1 MDGRLAFLP
10 VLSGLIV
17 LGLSF
22 SADADAILDN
32 DFRAPA
38 YTESGF
44 WTTSDGIGFRGG
56 TYRYTARSGAWARWN
71 PRFPQN
77 GRYEVIAVFRSGA
90 NRAETVRYT
99 IRHAG
104 GTAEV
109 PVNQYAGSSK
119 MEEVSLGEYDFNAG
133 SEGFV
138 RLDSVLEGKVCIAD
152 AIIYRS
158 NRDDPPM
165 ILLADRS
172 PVRPL
177 STDAVRVSI
186 QAFDDDEVVSV
197 SAVYRVLPSAA
208 TQEVQAFD
216 DGAHGDGAAG
226 DGLFAAT
233 IPAQPG
239 DATVEYWMAAR
250 DSAGQISSSPVDS
263 YIVSATPYP
272 EFRAIWSASWWA
284 GFRSPEEANELV
296 STCREHHLNTLL
308 PEVRKVGDA
317 YYDSALEPRADNITG
332 GEGFDPLGYLM
343 QLARDTSDGKKRLQ
357 VHPWFVVH
365 RVWNSAAPLPEGHI
379 LRTHPEYEM
388 INRDGSSDPAVRWLD
403 PGHPGAVDHNVAV
416 ILDCLSKYPV
426 DGIHLDY
433 IRYNGSATGYNPV
446 SVERFNAWQG
456 RTGVPDATD
465 AAWCDWRRECVS
477 LEVKKIYIQLYKV
490 NPDVLLSTA
499 TFSGGD
505 YDNFQS
511 SSAYRSAFQDWVTWL
526 NQGTIDYNM
535 IMNYKDETQW
545 DNYRGWVDRSL
556 AEDGRRGS
564 VPGISGNPVASV
576 QTSMDQLKYIRNRGA
591 DGMIIFSWK
600 GEVSGNNE
608 LGETREQFYGALKDQ
623 LFPTWVEPPEA
634 AWKTHPVAGIF
645 EGVVTSGGQP
655 VDHASVWI
663 EGLPETRTVTDG
675 SGWYGILDAPPGD
688 RTLRFSKPGFQNKT
702 IPSSIAQAG
711 DVVTVDAELIL
722 AESAVLGTY

>member
-1 MDGRLAFLP
+1 MYFRL
-10 VLSGLIV
+10 LSL
-17 LGLSF
+17 LTF
-22 SADADAILDN
+22 SLLLVSVSALADFILDN

-38 YTESGF
+38 YTESGS
-44 WTTSDGIGFRGG
+44 WATSSGTGFREG
-56 TYRYTARSGAWARWN
+56 TYRYTAQSGAWAKWN
-71 PRFPQN
+71 PWFPQS
-77 GRYEVIAVFRSGA
+77 GRYEAIAVFRSGT

-99 IRHAG
+99 ICHAG

-109 PVNQYAGSSK
+109 PVSQYAGSSK
-119 MEEVSLGEYDFNAG
+119 VEEVSLGEYDFDAG
-133 SEGFV
+133 SDGFV
-138 RLDSVLEGKVCIAD
+138 RLDSVMEGKVCVAD
-152 AIIYRS
+152 AIVFRS

-165 ILLADRS
+165 IFPVDRS

-177 STDAVRVSI
+177 SVDAVHLSVL
-186 QAFDDDEVVSV
+186 AYDDDEVVSA

-208 TQEVQAFD
+208 TREVQAFD
-216 DGAHGDGAAG
+216 DGVHDDEAAG

-233 IPAQPG
+233 IPALPG

-250 DSAGQISSSPVDS
+250 DTVGQLSSCPLQS

-272 EFRAIWSASWWA
+272 EFRAIWSASWWE

-296 STCREHHLNTLL
+296 NTCREHHLNTLL

-332 GEGFDPLGYLM
+332 GDEFDPLGYLL

-388 INRDGSSDPAVRWLD
+388 VNRDGSSDPAVRWLD

-465 AAWCDWRRECVS
+465 ADWCDWRRECVS
-477 LEVKKIYIQLYKV
+477 LEVRKIYVKIQQM
-490 NPDVLLSTA
+490 NPNVLLSTA
-499 TFSGGD
+499 TFAGGD
-505 YDNFQS
+505 YNNFQS
-511 SSAYRSAFQDWVTWL
+511 SSAYRSAFQDWVSWL

-535 IMNYKDETQW
+535 VMNYKDETQW
-545 DNYRGWVDRSL
+545 ESYRGWVDRSL
-556 AEDGRRGS
+556 AEDDRRGS
-564 VPGISGNPVASV
+564 VPGISGSPVASV
-576 QTSMDQLKYIRNRGA
+576 QTSMDQLKYIRDRGA
-591 DGMIIFSWK
+591 DGMVIFSWK

-608 LGETREQFYGALKDQ
+608 LGETRGAFYAALKDH

-634 AWKTHPVAGIF
+634 PWKTHPATGIF
-645 EGVVTSGGQP
+645 EGVVTSGGRP

-663 EGLPETRTVTDG
+663 EGLPETQTVTDG
-675 SGWYGILDAPPGD
+675 SGWYGILDAPPGG
-688 RTLRFSKPGFQNKT
+688 RTLRFSKPGFQDYAIDSA
-702 IPSSIAQAG
+702 IPQAG
-711 DVVTVDAELIL
+711 DIITVNADLIQAER
-722 AESAVLGTY
+722 AVLRAY